1 MNKGKVGG
9 ENSKWLIVING
20 QKFGLRTSSLIFQQI
35 KKSRNVIPTSF
46 NEQEL
51 FQLCEE

>member
-1 MNKGKVGG
+1 MVDRHKWTKVWTH
-9 ENSKWLIVING
+9 NFNFSAD
-20 QKFGLRTSSLIFQQI
+20 Q